1 MFGLL
6 YKDFYTAKKE
16 LAMTSCMI
24 LIFVVLNLVIGRAE
38 MLGPSIGVLVSVG
51 SLIPTHSIHYDKT
64 NNWNK
69 FVCASPLSRA
79 KVVLSKY
86 AAGMLSIAVMNLL
99 IVLDNTLMG
108 SPLPVWSYPVFLC
121 LTIFLQAVMLP
132 VCLKLGQNFVVA
144 VFLGMVF
151 LPMAALFGLNR
162 LGVWT
167 DEMISG
173 AFDFVEK
180 NAALLGPL
188 AVALVVLLYVASFFL
203 TLHFYKK
210 MEF

>member
-1 MFGLL
+1 
-6 YKDFYTAKKE
+6 
-16 LAMTSCMI
+16 
-24 LIFVVLNLVIGRAE
+24 
-38 MLGPSIGVLVSVG
+38 
-51 SLIPTHSIHYDKT
+51 
-64 NNWNK
+64 
-69 FVCASPLSRA
+69 
-79 KVVLSKY
+79 
-86 AAGMLSIAVMNLL
+86 MLSIAVMNLL